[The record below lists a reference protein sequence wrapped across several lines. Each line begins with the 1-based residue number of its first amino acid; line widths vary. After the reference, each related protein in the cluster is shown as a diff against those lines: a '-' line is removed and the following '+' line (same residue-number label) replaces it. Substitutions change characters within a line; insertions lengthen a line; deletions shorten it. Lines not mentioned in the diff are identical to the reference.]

1 VQSTAGPLCSRCG
14 SVRELLPLADAAR
27 AATVTVGQIH
37 LAVQTGLLLVWDA
50 AGRSVVCVG
59 CVRALLASNK
69 L

>member
-1 VQSTAGPLCSRCG
+1 M
-14 SVRELLPLADAAR
+14 
-27 AATVTVGQIH
+27 GQIH

-59 CVRALLASNK
+59 CVRDLLASNK